1 MAIKDWG
8 YAVPPVR
15 GYEKVYDNRVTGE
28 RLFIAK
34 NKTKITPSQKN
45 WKYSYTVF
53 IDGRPSRSF
62 ITKSQA
68 LGYARQYMRTH

>member
-8 YAVPPVR
+8 YAVPPVS
-15 GYEKVYDNRVTGE
+15 GYEKVFDNKITSE

-45 WKYSYTVF
+45 WNYSYTVY
-53 IDGRPSRSF
+53 IDGRPSRGFS
-62 ITKSQA
+62 TKSQA
-68 LGYARQYMRTH
+68 LRYAKEYMGKH